1 MARIRTIK
9 PEFFTSEDTVAL
21 SPLARLLYIALWCE
35 ADKEGRLQWRPNTFK
50 LRYLPGDTCDV
61 QALCAE
67 LLARGMVRLYGD
79 GLAELPTFRLHQHIN
94 PREADSKLPPPSGDD
109 FDAPMRGESRAP
121 FEANEDGDGPAP
133 VDDALARVVDASA
146 RVLHAQVGRERKGK
160 ERNSPTD
167 VGERARGAQP
177 TPDPAESAS
186 AKPARRHAAPPRPP
200 DVDEQTWA
208 DWLALRR
215 SKSAA
220 VTATVLA
227 GARAEAGLAGMP
239 LAEFLREWCLRGSQG
254 LKAAWLKRG
263 GGAQPRDAPAQSF
276 AAQDRDAAMARWEAM
291 TGCVHPDRAPRG
303 ASDAPGVIDVT
314 PKTLSVETA
323 R

>member
-1 MARIRTIK
+1 MNYYEHHIGDYDADTAHLTWLEDMAYTRMLRLYYRKEAALPVDIAAVCRLVRATTK
-9 PEFFTSEDTVAL
+9 EERKAVETVLHEFFVLQSDGWHQARCDAEVEAYQRRVERNRTVGKL
-21 SPLARLLYIALWCE
+21 G
-35 ADKEGRLQWRPNTFK
+35 GRPRK
-50 LRYLPGDTCDV
+50 GGAAAV
-61 QALCAE
+61 
-67 LLARGMVRLYGD
+67 
-79 GLAELPTFRLHQHIN
+79 PT
-94 PREADSKLPPPSGDD
+94 G
-109 FDAPMRGESRAP
+109 
-121 FEANEDGDGPAP
+121 
-133 VDDALARVVDASA
+133 DALGSETET
-146 RVLHAQVGRERKGK
+146 QSEPTENPVGFSWVSK
-160 ERNSPTD
+160 NNPP
-167 VGERARGAQP
+167 Q
-177 TPDPAESAS
+177 TPDPITTSTDVDVVGGARKRAS
-186 AKPARRHAAPPRPP
+186 HPPARPP

-291 TGCVHPDRAPRG
+291 TGSVHPDRAPRG
-303 ASDAPGVIDVT
+303 APDAPGVIDVT